1 MSEVQPITLVIAEDH
16 PLFRRGLTDALTG
29 DPTFRVVGEAA
40 DGEVA
45 LELVRRLRPQVVLL
59 DVDMPRLTGLAV
71 ADAVRRE
78 ALGALVV
85 MLTMYKD
92 AAMLHRALDAGAK
105 GYVLKDCA
113 VTDIV
118 SAIRAVAA
126 GQHYTSPS
134 LTSYLVGAR
143 RSSPDRTTGGPGI
156 ESLTPTERKVL
167 ALIAEY
173 KTSKQIAEELFVSP
187 KTVQAH
193 RANICVKLDVHG
205 SDALMRFALEHRSKL

>member
-105 GYVLKDCA
+105 GYVLKDSA
-113 VTDIV
+113 VDDIV
-118 SAIRAVAA
+118 ACLHMVVSGRAYISPALSSDLLDRQASPASGEMAAVARL
-126 GQHYTSPS
+126 SPAEQRVLRFIAQG
-134 LTSYLVGAR
+134 LTSA
-143 RSSPDRTTGGPGI
+143 
-156 ESLTPTERKVL
+156 E
-167 ALIAEY
+167 IATRLEI
-173 KTSKQIAEELFVSP
+173 SV
-187 KTVQAH
+187 KTVENHRLHICGKLGLRGPQA
-193 RANICVKLDVHG
+193 L
-205 SDALMRFALEHRSKL
+205 LRFALERKALLD